1 MTDMTSRTLPEGTI
15 LSGRYLLGAV
25 RKSSDAGIAYTAF
38 DRKLR
43 IPAEVYEYYPTDCAL
58 RQQNGGIAAKPGM
71 ETVYRDKC
79 RRLRDKGNLCLH
91 QPESDVYD
99 VLSINGTLY
108 FIHAVSSEKAADF
121 YAYGAETEEN
131 PAASTPAANPHDAA
145 SELPAEPEDDEKTR
159 TVRGLFLHTDPADDS
174 PATAEPHDVP
184 LPPYSAAAPDAPE
197 DAPTEADT
205 FSPREDA
212 APAANTV
219 EIPVRA
225 ADKPNAGKGAAPQ
238 LSPEDSVAVLL
249 RDKGA
254 SQKKSAGGTKTTP
267 KTAKRHETATKE
279 TVPAQEIDPG
289 EAEEEAAESS
299 GTNLKLLFAILVG
312 GILLLLLCCTIF
324 LVSLSRITD
333 GNTHNG
339 SVLGVPLS
347 EVADVTDAA
356 VRVVGRTFDQ
366 NYAAGM
372 IVGETANG
380 NGIDVTVNGE
390 IPTYAVPDFVGM
402 TESGAQAL
410 FAKTRYQNC
419 TGFVTGNLQCTYVDT
434 TAYPDGMVF
443 EQSPAAGTER
453 SMADISLQIARNS
466 KKSDKA
472 AAVPALIGKPYSRT
486 SGDFAC
492 LITDRIYS
500 DTAAAGEIVA
510 QYPAAGERLAGGVCY
525 VVVSLGAEKTSVPDV
540 TYMTLSEAENALY
553 EKGLSFTV
561 RYELHSGV
569 AEGLVAIQTPAAGST
584 ADYGDTV
591 ALSVSGDGEWTAGA
605 TFRTAATAFTLAP
618 GEQVKPEW
626 EGISGDGAITFR
638 SSDPHTVAISDT
650 GEVMA
655 LRSGHAVVTASYGG
669 STTALPFTVTYP
681 DRELLQTEVMC
692 GEKLSLIGLVEG
704 GTYVWSVRAG
714 DAALTGD
721 NLVGNTPGECVVS
734 GENADDTVL
743 IRITLTEAEKD
754 KAYVTIPKKSIT
766 TEADTKKLLTDK
778 GLTCSIET
786 EYSHTIAKGRVAKIR
801 YTGYSDADSYH
812 FTEGSRVTLIVSLGE
827 PSVTSIRIDKKPA
840 KLTYSVGDKLN
851 VSGMIVTATY
861 ADGTE
866 QALSNGYTTEYDFS
880 RAGRQTV
887 AISYAGRKA
896 SFAVEVV
903 DTTAQKA
910 TIKTLPQKTTYA
922 PGDTL
927 DTTGL
932 SVEVTYGNGTKKVFQ
947 SGFTVKAD
955 LSKVGNV
962 TVQVTVEG
970 LSVSY
975 TVKVEE
981 KKVRSL
987 DLVKLPD
994 KTDYVVGES
1003 LNTTGMQLRANYT
1016 DGTTT
1021 TITSGW
1027 SAACDLTKAG
1037 ASTVTVTYG
1046 GKTVTFAVTV
1056 RAQEVEVTKEVT
1068 LRSLSILTMPQKT
1081 EYTVGDSFDP
1091 TGLVLLATYSDG
1103 TTKKITDGYAASYD
1117 FRTVGPTTICFQYE
1131 QKSVEID
1138 VTVRAAGTGLRLS
1151 DEALSVA
1158 VGKTTKLT
1166 IDLST
1171 VHGEVQYTVAGADL
1185 VDIAQTNNSLQI
1197 TGVHPGRCVL
1207 TFTCGADTA
1216 VCTITVTDD
1225 PQRENRIGTLSYS
1238 TPIINQTAISFM
1250 PTLVFTNTEKTDAAL
1265 SFTATI
1271 RFDQGSLSCAD
1282 IGSSLSGVTAS
1293 FDGEDTVTITGNI
1306 TVPAEG
1312 SLTIAYILFLGT
1324 DTEAFSVTV
1333 S

>member
-1 MTDMTSRTLPEGTI
+1 MTSHTLPEGTI

-43 IPAEVYEYYPTDCAL
+43 IPAEVYEYYPTDCAI

-71 ETVYRDKC
+71 ETIYRDKC

-99 VLSINGTLY
+99 VLSVNGTLY

-121 YAYGAETEEN
+121 YAYGADDDKDPTIPAGAAMPQGDISV
-131 PAASTPAANPHDAA
+131 PAAQ
-145 SELPAEPEDDEKTR
+145 PAEPEDDEKTR
-159 TVRGLFLHTDPADDS
+159 TVRGLFLHADPA
-174 PATAEPHDVP
+174 T
-184 LPPYSAAAPDAPE
+184 
-197 DAPTEADT
+197 DAPTVTDSSNDAPTAHFSADALDTPEEA
-205 FSPREDA
+205 PHAEDA
-212 APAANTV
+212 DPAANTV
-219 EIPVRA
+219 EIPACVSGKSA
-225 ADKPNAGKGAAPQ
+225 KGNAAAPP
-238 LSPEDSVAVLL
+238 LSPEDTIAVLI
-249 RDKGA
+249 RNKNA
-254 SQKKSAGGTKTTP
+254 SERAMKQKSAGGSAKTTDDP
-267 KTAKRHETATKE
+267 QAAKRHESAKKDAASPRASDAEE
-279 TVPAQEIDPG
+279 TVDEP
-289 EAEEEAAESS
+289 S
-299 GTNLKLLFAILVG
+299 GTNLKLLVAILVG
-312 GILLLLLCCTIF
+312 GLILLLLCCTIF
-324 LVSLSRITD
+324 LLSLSRITD
-333 GNTHNG
+333 GNTRNG

-347 EVADVTDAA
+347 EVSDVTDAA

-372 IVGETANG
+372 IVAETANG
-380 NGIDVTVNGE
+380 NGFDVTVNGE

-402 TESGAQAL
+402 TESGAQSL
-410 FAKTRYQNC
+410 FAKTPYQNS
-419 TGFVTGNLQCTYVDT
+419 TGFVTGNLQRTYVDT
-434 TAYPDGMVF
+434 TEYPDGMVF

-453 SMADISLQIARNS
+453 GAADISLKIARNS
-466 KKSDKA
+466 EKSDKS
-472 AAVPALIGKPYSRT
+472 AAVPSLIGKPYSRT
-486 SGDFAC
+486 AGDFAC

-500 DTAAAGEIVA
+500 DTAPAGEIVA
-510 QYPAAGERLAGGVCY
+510 QYPTAGEKIAGGVCY

-561 RYELHSGV
+561 RYELHSGI

-584 ADYGDTV
+584 ADYGETV

-605 TFRTAATAFTLAP
+605 TFCTAAATFSLSP
-618 GEQVKPEW
+618 GEQVTPEW
-626 EGISGDGAITFR
+626 EGISESGSITFH

-669 STTALPFTVTYP
+669 STAALPFTVTYP
-681 DRELLQTEVMC
+681 TREPIRAESMC
-692 GEKLSLIGLVEG
+692 GEKLSLSGLTEG

-714 DAALTGD
+714 DATLTGD

-734 GENADDTVL
+734 GENADGTIVL
-743 IRITLTEAEKD
+743 LRITLTEAEKE

-766 TEADTKKLLTDK
+766 TEADTKKLLTGK
-778 GLTCSIET
+778 GLTCTVET
-786 EYSHTIAKGRVAKIR
+786 EYSQTIAKGRVSKIR

-812 FTEGSRVTLIVSLGE
+812 FTEGSRVTLIVSLGK

-851 VSGMIVTATY
+851 VSGMIVMATY

-866 QALSNGYTTEYDFS
+866 QAIASGYATEYDFS
-880 RAGRQTV
+880 KAGRQTV
-887 AISYAGRKA
+887 AISYEGRKA

-947 SGFTVKAD
+947 SGFSVKAD
-955 LSKVGNV
+955 LTKTGNV

-970 LSVSY
+970 LSVQY

-987 DLVKLPD
+987 DLAKLPN

-1016 DGTTT
+1016 DGSTT

-1027 SAACDLTKAG
+1027 STSCDLTKEG

-1056 RAQEVEVTKEVT
+1056 RARETETKEERT
-1068 LRSLSILTMPQKT
+1068 LLSLSVLTMPQKT
-1081 EYTVGDSFDP
+1081 EYTVGESFDP

-1103 TTKKITDGYAASYD
+1103 STKKLTDGFSASYD
-1117 FRTVGPTTICFQYE
+1117 FRTVGPTTVRFQFE

-1138 VTVRAAGTGLRLS
+1138 VTVRAAGSGLRLS
-1151 DEALSVA
+1151 AETLSIA
-1158 VGKTTKLT
+1158 VGKSAELT
-1166 IDLST
+1166 IDVSNAS
-1171 VHGEVQYTVAGADL
+1171 EDIRYTVEGAHR
-1185 VDIAQTNNSLQI
+1185 VDIAQTKNGLQI
-1197 TGVHPGRCVL
+1197 TGVHPGKCVL

-1216 VCTITVTDD
+1216 ICTITVTDD
-1225 PQRENRIGTLSYS
+1225 TQTGNTIGPLAYS
-1238 TPIINQTAISFM
+1238 TPIINQTSISFM
-1250 PTLVFTNTEKTDAAL
+1250 PTLVFTNAEKTDAAV

-1271 RFDQGSLSCAD
+1271 RFDPGSISCAD
-1282 IGSSLSGVTAS
+1282 TGSSLPGVTAS
-1293 FDGEDTVTITGNI
+1293 FDGADTITITGSI

-1312 SLTIAYILFLGT
+1312 SLTVAYILFLGT
-1324 DTEAFSVTV
+1324 DTEAFAVTV